1 MSYNYKAKFVASIN
15 NVTQA
20 KYNLQQVYAS
30 IVAQKNDTNQQV
42 FTVLKE
48 DDTTSPGFIGTL
60 VVTPNDFERLKKT
73 HKLDCKFEEFPKL
86 MADVIENLDTSK
98 DSFVHL
104 HITEGT
110 CFVIFHGENVHFALK
125 TKLYKGNWID
135 FIFEMAPMI
144 AYGIPNSGVELN
156 KTPVEERKKTP
167 VEDHKKTPVKE
178 NIAKQALPTKV
189 QSPPTKPKSFYSPP
203 QIKSV
208 KTSQVPK
215 SLAGAEP
222 VKAKPDVKKDEKK
235 TVDDKKDH
243 KPHATLRSL
252 GFKCGGWNE

>member
-1 MSYNYKAKFVASIN
+1 MFKCLFFS
-15 NVTQA
+15 
-20 KYNLQQVYAS
+20 
-30 IVAQKNDTNQQV
+30 
-42 FTVLKE
+42 
-48 DDTTSPGFIGTL
+48 
-60 VVTPNDFERLKKT
+60 
-73 HKLDCKFEEFPKL
+73 
-86 MADVIENLDTSK
+86 
-98 DSFVHL
+98 
-104 HITEGT
+104 
-110 CFVIFHGENVHFALK
+110 VIFHGEDVHFALK

-144 AYGIPNSGVELN
+144 AYGIPTSGVELN
-156 KTPVEERKKTP
+156 KTPVKERKKTPVEERKKTP
-167 VEDHKKTPVKE
+167 VEDHKETPVKE

-235 TVDDKKDH
+235 TVDEKKGTS
-243 KPHATLRSL
+243 AI
-252 GFKCGGWNE
+252 